1 MSLIIH
7 ELNPKKSNSNLIK
20 VLEPKI
26 LLYLD
31 KNNSKFIFYE
41 SIQTLIIE
49 GNFNIIFLHDGVDF
63 LIVQGIGNKIICGK
77 KENIIKKLIFKG
89 NNNKIKLKGKVGKL
103 KINDEGYNNYVF
115 RKIEKNYE
123 LKTKIHF
130 SIHNLKLFYKNNIL
144 FHFNFQI

>member
-7 ELNPKKSNSNLIK
+7 ELIPKKSNSNLIK
-20 VLEPKI
+20 VFEPKI

-31 KNNSKFIFYE
+31 KNNSKLIFYE

-49 GNFNIIFLHDGVDF
+49 GNFNLIFFHDQVDF

-115 RKIEKNYE
+115 RKIKKKFE
-123 LKTKIHF
+123 LTTKIHF
-130 SIHNLKLFYKNNIL
+130 NIHNCNSFYNNNII
-144 FHFNFQI
+144 FQFNFQN